1 MKRKL
6 QARRADALIT
16 AAHRGNGNY
25 HEMVRNYAMSRIL
38 SCGSWL
44 AWRQGRYEL
53 SLMLR
58 HRFCGWRYYGDMDFQ
73 LLRQDIRRAEKM
85 LDIQLTHGMAEAI
98 ALKKKVRKEMKFSM
112 DMNLGWTRQM
122 TLRMRQGMERGLPI
136 YTRVFDSDVSWF
148 MQVRRRPK
156 NRYKHRWF
164 EERQGKR
171 WKEDYCDEAKYRKVE
186 QFLYQRHKRMSD
198 QLHEE
203 RPWLYA
209 GTCRPVG
216 SDGQG

>member
-58 HRFCGWRYYGDMDFQ
+58 HRFCGWRYYGRIDFQ
-73 LLRQDIRRAEKM
+73 LLRRDIRREQEM
-85 LDIQLTHGMAEAI
+85 LELQLSKGMAGVLH
-98 ALKKKVRKEMKFSM
+98 LKQKVYKEMQAYQELFGGMMRKEKQFL
-112 DMNLGWTRQM
+112 NQIA
-122 TLRMRQGMERGLPI
+122 ERGMPI
-136 YTRVFDSDVSWF
+136 YESVFESDVDWY
-148 MQVRRRPK
+148 MQTRRRPK
-156 NRYKHRWF
+156 NRYKF
-164 EERQGKR
+164 EWYDKRLGSR
-171 WKEDYCDEAKYRKVE
+171 WKLDYDDTVYHRVE
-186 QFLYQRHKRMSD
+186 QFLYQRHKRLRE
-198 QLHEE
+198 QLH
-203 RPWLYA
+203 RNKPWLYE
-209 GTCRPVG
+209 
-216 SDGQG
+216 